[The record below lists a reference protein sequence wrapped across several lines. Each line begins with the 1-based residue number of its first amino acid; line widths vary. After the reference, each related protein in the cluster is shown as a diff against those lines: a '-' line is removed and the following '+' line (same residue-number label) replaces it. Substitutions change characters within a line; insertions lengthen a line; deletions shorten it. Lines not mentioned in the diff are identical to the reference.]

1 MASALPSRS
10 AHVVD
15 FIGPGG
21 MYMKVVIIAA
31 GKGTRMDPFTLSR
44 PKPLF
49 PVGGKPLIEH
59 TMMALKNCGITEI
72 IVVIG
77 HMKTKMQTYFE
88 NASQQSLQDLEITFV
103 EQDEQKGTAH
113 ALKFVEEFIE
123 ETFMLV
129 NGDIITS
136 EKNFEEVLNAHNQ
149 KTAPI
154 FSLTQVADPSKYGI
168 VALDADGCIKKIV
181 EKPAAENAPSN
192 LANAGIYI
200 LPPQIFDAVKEI
212 PVSSRDEYELTDSIQ
227 KLIDNGFSFYG
238 HTLSQWW
245 VDCGLPWD
253 LLRINEHILK
263 ESKLIIEG
271 EVEEGAS
278 LKGPVG
284 VGKNSIIRAGAY
296 IKGPVLIGM
305 DSDIGP
311 NNYIRPNTYV
321 GNDVRI
327 GNAVEIKNSIILDH
341 SRIGHLSYVGDSIIG
356 ENCNFGAGTK
366 VANLRLDN
374 KTIKVTIKGRRVD
387 SRQRKLGIFMGDNV
401 KTGINVSFMPGVK
414 IGPGSAIGSE
424 IVVSRDVPSN
434 SFLQIRQD
442 LEMAEWH

>member
-1 MASALPSRS
+1 
-10 AHVVD
+10 
-15 FIGPGG
+15 
-21 MYMKVVIIAA
+21 MKVVIIAA

-44 PKPLF
+44 PKPLI

-59 TMMALKNCGITEI
+59 TITALKNCGITEI

-77 HMKTKMQTYFE
+77 YMKTQMQNYVE
-88 NASQQSLQDLEITFV
+88 KISAQSFQGLKITLI
-103 EQDEQKGTAH
+103 EQKEQKGTAH
-113 ALKFVEEFIE
+113 ALKFVEEFID
-123 ETFMLV
+123 ETFMLI

-136 EKNFEEVLNAHNQ
+136 EKNFEEILNAYDRES
-149 KTAPI
+149 TPI
-154 FSLTQVADPSKYGI
+154 FSLTQVTDPSNYGI
-168 VALDADGCIKKIV
+168 VDMDTAGRIKRIV
-181 EKPAAENAPSN
+181 EKPATENAPSN

-200 LPPQIFDAVKEI
+200 LPPQVFDAVKET

-245 VDCGLPWD
+245 IDCGLPWD
-253 LLRINEHILK
+253 LLRTNELILK
-263 ESKLIIEG
+263 DSKLIIEG
-271 EVEEGAS
+271 EVEEGAN

-296 IKGPVLIGM
+296 IQGPALIGM
-305 DSDIGP
+305 DSEIGP
-311 NNYIRPNTYV
+311 NNYIRPYTYV

-327 GNAVEIKNSIILDH
+327 GNAVEIKSSIILDH
-341 SRIGHLSYVGDSIIG
+341 TRIGHLSYVGDSIIG

-387 SRQRKLGIFMGDNV
+387 SGRRKLGIFMGDNV

-414 IGPGSAIGSE
+414 IGPSSAIGSE
-424 IVVSRDVPSN
+424 IVVSRDVSAN

-442 LEMAEWH
+442 LETAEWR

>member
-1 MASALPSRS
+1 
-10 AHVVD
+10 
-15 FIGPGG
+15 
-21 MYMKVVIIAA
+21 MKVVIIAA

-44 PKPLF
+44 PKPLI

-59 TMMALKNCGITEI
+59 TITALKNCGITEI

-77 HMKTKMQTYFE
+77 YMKTQMQNYFE
-88 NASQQSLQDLEITFV
+88 KISAQSFQGLKITLI
-103 EQDEQKGTAH
+103 EQKEQKGTAH
-113 ALKFVEEFIE
+113 ALKFVEEFID
-123 ETFMLV
+123 ETFMLI

-136 EKNFEEVLNAHNQ
+136 ERNFEEILNAYDRES
-149 KTAPI
+149 TPI
-154 FSLTQVADPSKYGI
+154 FSLTQVADPSNYG
-168 VALDADGCIKKIV
+168 VVDMDTAGRIKKIV
-181 EKPAAENAPSN
+181 EKPATENAPSN

-200 LPPQIFDAVKEI
+200 LPPQVFDAVKET

-227 KLIDNGFSFYG
+227 KLIDNRFSFYG
-238 HTLSQWW
+238 HILSQWW

-253 LLRINEHILK
+253 LLRINEQILK
-263 ESKLIIEG
+263 ESKLRIEG

-296 IKGPVLIGM
+296 IQGPVLIGM
-305 DSDIGP
+305 DSEIGP
-311 NNYIRPNTYV
+311 NNYIRPYTFV

-327 GNAVEIKNSIILDH
+327 GNAVEIKSSIILDH
-341 SRIGHLSYVGDSIIG
+341 TRIGHLSYVGDSIIG

-374 KTIKVTIKGRRVD
+374 KTIKVTIKGKRVD
-387 SRQRKLGIFMGDNV
+387 SGRRKLGIFMGDNV

-414 IGPGSAIGSE
+414 IGPSSAIGSE
-424 IVVSRDVPSN
+424 IVVSRDVSAN

-442 LEMAEWH
+442 LETAEWR

>member
-1 MASALPSRS
+1 
-10 AHVVD
+10 
-15 FIGPGG
+15 
-21 MYMKVVIIAA
+21 MYVKVVIIAA

-44 PKPLF
+44 PKPLI

-59 TMMALKNCGITEI
+59 TVTALKNCGITEI

-77 HMKTKMQTYFE
+77 YMKSQMQNYFE
-88 NASQQSLQDLEITFV
+88 KQSTQSFQGVKITLI
-103 EQDEQKGTAH
+103 EQKEQKGTAH
-113 ALKFVEEFIE
+113 ALKFVEDFIDE
-123 ETFMLV
+123 VFMLI

-136 EKNFEEVLNAHNQ
+136 EKNFEDVLNRYDHKN
-149 KTAPI
+149 API
-154 FSLTQVADPSKYGI
+154 FSLTQVADPSNFGI
-168 VALDADGCIKKIV
+168 VDLDADDRIKKIV

-200 LPPQIFDAVKEI
+200 LPPQIFDAVKETT
-212 PVSSRDEYELTDSIQ
+212 VSSRDEYELTDSIQ

-253 LLRINEHILK
+253 LLRINEQILK
-263 ESKLIIEG
+263 DSKLKIEG

-284 VGKNSIIRAGAY
+284 VGKDSIIRAGAY
-296 IKGPVLIGM
+296 IQGPVLIGM
-305 DSDIGP
+305 DSEIGP
-311 NNYIRPNTYV
+311 NNYIRPYTYV

-327 GNAVEIKNSIILDH
+327 GNAVEIKSSIILDH
-341 SRIGHLSYVGDSIIG
+341 TRIGHLSYVGDSIIG

-366 VANLRLDN
+366 VANLRLDD
-374 KTIKVTIKGRRVD
+374 KTIKVTIKGKRVD
-387 SRQRKLGIFMGDNV
+387 SGRRKLGVFMGDNV

-414 IGPGSAIGSE
+414 IGPSSAIGSE
-424 IVVSRDVPSN
+424 IVVSRDVSAN

-442 LEMAEWH
+442 LEIAEWR

>member
-1 MASALPSRS
+1 
-10 AHVVD
+10 
-15 FIGPGG
+15 
-21 MYMKVVIIAA
+21 MKVVIIAA

-44 PKPLF
+44 PKPLI

-59 TMMALKNCGITEI
+59 TVTALKNCGITEI

-77 HMKTKMQTYFE
+77 YMKAQMQNYFE
-88 NASQQSLQDLEITFV
+88 KISTQSFQGLKITLV
-103 EQDEQKGTAH
+103 EQKEQKGTAH
-113 ALKFVEEFIE
+113 ALTFVEDLIDEA
-123 ETFMLV
+123 FMLI
-129 NGDIITS
+129 NGDIITN
-136 EKNFEEVLNAHNQ
+136 EKNFEDVLNRYDQ
-149 KTAPI
+149 KNAPI
-154 FSLTQVADPSKYGI
+154 FSLTQVADPSNFGI
-168 VALDADGCIKKIV
+168 VDLDADDRIKKIV

-200 LPPQIFDAVKEI
+200 LPPQIFDAVKET

-238 HTLSQWW
+238 HTLSEWW

-253 LLRINEHILK
+253 LLRINEQILQ
-263 ESKLIIEG
+263 ESKLRNEG
-271 EVEEGAS
+271 EVEEGAR

-296 IKGPVLIGM
+296 IQGPVLIGM
-305 DSDIGP
+305 DSEIGP
-311 NNYIRPNTYV
+311 NNYIRPYTFV

-327 GNAVEIKNSIILDH
+327 GNAVEIKSSIIFDH
-341 SRIGHLSYVGDSIIG
+341 TRIGHLSYVGDSIIG

-374 KTIKVTIKGRRVD
+374 KTIKVTIKGKRVD
-387 SRQRKLGIFMGDNV
+387 SGRRKLGIFMGDNV

-414 IGPGSAIGSE
+414 IGPSSAIGSE
-424 IVVSRDVPSN
+424 IVVSRDVSAN

-442 LEMAEWH
+442 LETAEWR

>member
-1 MASALPSRS
+1 
-10 AHVVD
+10 
-15 FIGPGG
+15 
-21 MYMKVVIIAA
+21 MKVVIIAA

-44 PKPLF
+44 PKPLI

-59 TMMALKNCGITEI
+59 TITALKNCGITEI

-77 HMKTKMQTYFE
+77 YMKTQMQNYFE
-88 NASQQSLQDLEITFV
+88 KISTQSFQGLKITLI
-103 EQDEQKGTAH
+103 EQKEQKGTAH
-113 ALKFVEEFIE
+113 ALKFVEEFIDE
-123 ETFMLV
+123 MFMLI

-136 EKNFEEVLNAHNQ
+136 EKNFEEILNAYDRES
-149 KTAPI
+149 TPI
-154 FSLTQVADPSKYGI
+154 FSLTQVTDPSNYGI
-168 VALDADGCIKKIV
+168 VDMDTAGRIKKIV
-181 EKPAAENAPSN
+181 EKPATENAPSN

-200 LPPQIFDAVKEI
+200 LPPQVFDAVKET

-253 LLRINEHILK
+253 LLRINEQILK
-263 ESKLIIEG
+263 DSKLIIEG

-296 IKGPVLIGM
+296 IQGPALIGM
-305 DSDIGP
+305 DSEIGP
-311 NNYIRPNTYV
+311 NNYIRPYTYV

-327 GNAVEIKNSIILDH
+327 GNAVEIKSSIILDH
-341 SRIGHLSYVGDSIIG
+341 TRIGHLSYVGDSIIG

-387 SRQRKLGIFMGDNV
+387 SGRRKLGIFMGDNV
-401 KTGINVSFMPGVK
+401 KTGINVSVMPGVK
-414 IGPGSAIGSE
+414 IGPNSAIGSE